1 MRTAALTAE
10 GSSVQPNLFILN
22 GDDVHDII
30 LWNPSTRESKK
41 LLKPSS
47 SVQKSGFL
55 TGLGYDSTIDD
66 YKLVTACLTTAN
78 GSNQIMAP
86 EVFSLKTN
94 SWRIIQGIH
103 SGITLEGYAG
113 VFWNGALHWL
123 GKQETGADH
132 DVDVIFSLN
141 VAQEKFMG
149 CAPLPNHFCTAV
161 LSISGN
167 CLCNFGKLH
176 PDESYFKAW
185 ITGEYGVK
193 TAWRRRYSIPFD
205 RLYMDYF
212 SAELCLTKKGVLMD
226 HHGCPGTL
234 QLYDPVEDV
243 TKLLRVKNNRDPM
256 YDSVVYT
263 ESLVSLR

>member
-10 GSSVQPNLFILN
+10 GSSVQPNLFIL
-22 GDDVHDII
+22 
-30 LWNPSTRESKK
+30 ESKK

-132 DVDVIFSLN
+132 DVDVIFSLERSSRE
-141 VAQEKFMG
+141 VHG
-149 CAPLPNHFCTAV
+149 VCATSEPFL
-161 LSISGN
+161 
-167 CLCNFGKLH
+167 
-176 PDESYFKAW
+176 
-185 ITGEYGVK
+185 
-193 TAWRRRYSIPFD
+193 YSCFEHL
-205 RLYMDYF
+205 R
-212 SAELCLTKKGVLMD
+212 
-226 HHGCPGTL
+226 
-234 QLYDPVEDV
+234 
-243 TKLLRVKNNRDPM
+243 KLLVQLWQAT
-256 YDSVVYT
+256 S
-263 ESLVSLR
+263 